1 MSDPSQNS
9 ARERAQ
15 KSVHDYA
22 VEYQDLHLEELEPCL
37 GFSAR
42 LNLLWDLAGAALP
55 QTDGRVLSL
64 LAINHDWK
72 ESDVRDWLQRDVV
85 PPPVELRNMV
95 RFLVHQLPDQ
105 QDVRRWEAFLI
116 HGAPIVSSPVD
127 QMMYR
132 EDEMRRNIA
141 TMIFA
146 QITDKYQIPPSA
158 YDADRVYQ
166 RCLAL
171 MHKFNIYELKDFQP
185 GLLEPFR
192 NYLFPSD

>member
-72 ESDVRDWLQRDVV
+72 KAMFVIGCSGTWCRHRLSCVIWSGFWCINCPTNRMFGAGR
-85 PPPVELRNMV
+85 
-95 RFLVHQLPDQ
+95 RF
-105 QDVRRWEAFLI
+105 
-116 HGAPIVSSPVD
+116 
-127 QMMYR
+127 
-132 EDEMRRNIA
+132 
-141 TMIFA
+141 
-146 QITDKYQIPPSA
+146 
-158 YDADRVYQ
+158 
-166 RCLAL
+166 
-171 MHKFNIYELKDFQP
+171 
-185 GLLEPFR
+185 
-192 NYLFPSD
+192 